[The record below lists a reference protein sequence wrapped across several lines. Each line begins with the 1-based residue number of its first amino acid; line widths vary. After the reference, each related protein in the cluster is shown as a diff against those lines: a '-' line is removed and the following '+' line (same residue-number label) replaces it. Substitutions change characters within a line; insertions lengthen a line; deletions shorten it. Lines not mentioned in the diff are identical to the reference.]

1 MASPRAVREWC
12 RVTCAS
18 YPNVEIKNMSTSF
31 RDGLAF
37 CAIIH
42 NHRPDL
48 IDFSSLCK
56 DDVYQN
62 NKRAFE
68 IAERKLGIPALL
80 DPEDMVSTKVPDHL
94 GVITYL
100 YQYYYFFNRKS
111 YAGLASSRSSH
122 ATLLNNLAKSKTPDG
137 LKRLKSQSDLETG
150 REDRLSNTRPRTVC
164 SVCFKPVHLIQRH
177 LTDGK
182 VYHRSCFRCK
192 VCRSTLLPES
202 YTQGRDGGSLICTH
216 HITDGK
222 STSVDLA
229 QQIGS
234 TDDRN
239 KCKFQAGYF
248 SLGGSAISSVPHY
261 TETTESQDRL
271 VCETPE
277 TQERSRELK
286 DRDSTVGLKCTAKKP
301 APPRLPPPCVEDR
314 TVTGAVKAG
323 LKTQGPSELSSP
335 CARVT
340 EGSSRPVPAPRRMLD
355 PSAVPVPAP
364 RTKAAQPVNSSPAAG
379 NSSLNQKCSSN
390 SSHITSPTRANPKV
404 QTNHPWMSIIHPGP
418 WTQLPPAPPPL
429 PAPRSKSVSN
439 PRRPWNRPRV
449 PPPNPF
455 REEVDKDSQTGGT
468 KPEPA
473 DQTEPSAAAIRSESG
488 GNRKNTSGD
497 MDAVVCSSDAEDS
510 AAKSTPDDVG
520 ASREPAGETS
530 QLLSDLDGT
539 GNTKD
544 DSAEEAQRHILPRSL
559 SVPAITSARSQSS
572 LLHFDLAEAN
582 ESDQVVSSQSKL
594 ACRENPFDRKPG
606 MPKAK
611 TFQALPSTRTPAPGH
626 GFPLIKRKVQTDQDV
641 STEDLQVEMRE
652 LEKHLE
658 ALEQRGVELEEN
670 LRDSKNDEEEEQ
682 MLTVWFSLIHERH
695 VLMSRDTELVH
706 LTKQQKL
713 EERQADVEYEL
724 RCILNKP
731 VSDWSQEDRGREQQ
745 LMDELVAIIE
755 RRNQIVSSL
764 DQDRQREREEDMLL
778 EAMMKNKEIQK
789 EGLKEL
795 KKSKGKFKPTKLFK
809 LLNHKAESRKN
820 SMDKKS

>member
-12 RVTCAS
+12 RVTCAR

-56 DDVYQN
+56 DNVYQN
-62 NKRAFE
+62 NKTAFE

-80 DPEDMVSTKVPDHL
+80 DPKDMVSTNVPDRL

-137 LKRLKSQSDLETG
+137 LKRLKSQSDLETS

-202 YTQGRDGGSLICTH
+202 YTQGRDAGSLICTH
-216 HITDGK
+216 HIADGK
-222 STSVDLA
+222 NTSVDLA

-234 TDDRN
+234 TDDRT

-248 SLGGSAISSVPHY
+248 SLGGSAISSIPHY

-271 VCETPE
+271 VCKTPE

-314 TVTGAVKAG
+314 TVTGAEKAG

-364 RTKAAQPVNSSPAAG
+364 RTKVAQPVNSSPAAG
-379 NSSLNQKCSSN
+379 NSSMNQKCSSN
-390 SSHITSPTRANPKV
+390 SSHITSPTRASPKV
-404 QTNHPWMSIIHPGP
+404 QTNHPWMTIIHPGP

-439 PRRPWNRPRV
+439 PRRPWNRPQV

-455 REEVDKDSQTGGT
+455 GEEVDEDSQTDGT

-497 MDAVVCSSDAEDS
+497 TDAVVCSSDAEDS
-510 AAKSTPDDVG
+510 ATKSTPDDVG

-539 GNTKD
+539 GNTKG
-544 DSAEEAQRHILPRSL
+544 DSAEEAQLHILPRSL

-572 LLHFDLAEAN
+572 LLHFDLTEAN

-606 MPKAK
+606 MPKSK

-652 LEKHLE
+652 LEKHLD

-670 LRDSKNDEEEEQ
+670 LRDCKNDEEEEQ
-682 MLTVWFSLIHERH
+682 MLTGWFSLIHERH

-706 LTKQQKL
+706 LTKQQQL
-713 EERQADVEYEL
+713 EERQADVEYKL

-745 LMDELVAIIE
+745 LMDELVAIID

-809 LLNHKAESRKN
+809 LLNHKAESNKD